1 MSFVV
6 NEVNSVPRTVHV
18 CWPKPDTRIPE
29 AQRPK
34 PVLQGKLDCEFAY
47 YSTEDSEVLDAQ
59 VEAGELSEMERFE
72 RLVPSIKGLP
82 LAEGET
88 PYQWM
93 NRHKYGGVVRA
104 AIYQDWL
111 LFQGEGRSGNSGK
124 RRSR

>member
-6 NEVNSVPRTVHV
+6 NEVASVPRTVNL

-34 PVLQGKLDCEFAY
+34 PVLEGKLECEFAY
-47 YSTEDSEVLDAQ
+47 FSTEESEQMDAK
-59 VEAGELSEMERFE
+59 VEAGEMTELERFE
-72 RLVPSIKGLP
+72 KLVPSIKGLP
-82 LAEGET
+82 LESGET

-93 NRHKYGGVVRA
+93 HRHKYGGVVRA

-111 LFQGEGRSGNSGK
+111 IFQSEGRAGNSGK